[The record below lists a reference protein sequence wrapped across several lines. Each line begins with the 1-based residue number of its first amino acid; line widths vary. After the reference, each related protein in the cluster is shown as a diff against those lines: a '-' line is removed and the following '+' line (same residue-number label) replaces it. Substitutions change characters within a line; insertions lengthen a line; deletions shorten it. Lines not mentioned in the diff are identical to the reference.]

1 MKNFPLTCK
10 NNFPFKYMKY
20 FPPSIWKIPPSNTYM
35 NNFTLILYMIYNI
48 WNIICKIFP
57 QIYDRFLPQIYEIFS
72 PQIYEKFPLQIYENG
87 FSPFSLHVSVVRYSG
102 CPVCFFTPL
111 SSVRH
116 VGHHYFGR
124 METITKIITA
134 FIVLVSPTII
144 SQTHYFAAIMK
155 IRTDM
160 ATTATA
166 KLQEWY

>member
-1 MKNFPLTCK
+1 MKAKLACFILRFQFK
-10 NNFPFKYMKY
+10 NQFISSFQQITNLIYKKIYVAIFFKEE
-20 FPPSIWKIPPSNTYM
+20 
-35 NNFTLILYMIYNI
+35 
-48 WNIICKIFP
+48 ICES
-57 QIYDRFLPQIYEIFS
+57 RVA
-72 PQIYEKFPLQIYENG
+72 
-87 FSPFSLHVSVVRYSG
+87 PFSLHVSVVRYSG

-144 SQTHYFAAIMK
+144 SQTHYFAAMMK
-155 IRTDM
+155 IRMDM

-166 KLQEWY
+166 KLQQ